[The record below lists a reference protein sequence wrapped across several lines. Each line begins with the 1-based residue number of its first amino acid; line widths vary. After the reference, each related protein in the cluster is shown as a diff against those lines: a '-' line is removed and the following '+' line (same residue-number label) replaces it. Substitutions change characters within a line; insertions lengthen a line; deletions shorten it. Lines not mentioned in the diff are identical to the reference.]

1 MANKTKR
8 VPFDIEKAKQG
19 AKVVTKDGDPV
30 RIVSYDRK
38 SLSGDFPICAL
49 IDVGEYEMDL
59 FFRKDGT
66 TRDVETYNLYIEEEI
81 KTQRMTNKELANWI
95 SLIHGVYRQV
105 LENGCV
111 YDNWSY
117 IAKEENDE
125 VKPGVMIREEYGE
138 WREPIEEI

>member
-1 MANKTKR
+1 MANKTKH

-19 AKVVTKDGDPV
+19 AKVVTKDGNPV

-66 TRDVETYNLYIEEEI
+66 TRDIEAYNLYIEEEV

-95 SLIHGVYRQV
+95 SPIHGVYRQV
-105 LENGCV
+105 QEEGQILNS
-111 YDNWSY
+111 WSY
-117 IAKEENDE
+117 GIMEEDDE
-125 VKPGVMIREEYGE
+125 VPLDVLIRENYGDWE
-138 WREPIEEI
+138 QPIKEV

>member
-19 AKVVTKDGDPV
+19 AKVVTKDGNPV

-66 TRDVETYNLYIEEEI
+66 TRDIETYNLYIEEEV

-138 WREPIEEI
+138 WLEPLVEI

>member
-19 AKVVTKDGDPV
+19 AKVVTKDGNPV

>member
-1 MANKTKR
+1 MANKTKH

-19 AKVVTKDGDPV
+19 AKVVTKDGNPV

-66 TRDVETYNLYIEEEI
+66 TRDIETYNLYIEEEV